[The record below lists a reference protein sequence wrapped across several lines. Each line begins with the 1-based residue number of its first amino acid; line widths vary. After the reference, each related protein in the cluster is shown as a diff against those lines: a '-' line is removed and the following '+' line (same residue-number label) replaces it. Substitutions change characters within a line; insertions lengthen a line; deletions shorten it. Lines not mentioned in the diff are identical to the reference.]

1 MQNVG
6 KLTWLFVFAELEDA
20 RHAKANLT
28 ADKAAWEEAKAQ
40 QEAELKKTM
49 DSATKAASAVKAGK
63 KAPRTEKAALASAQ
77 SDLAKGKLASLTWT
91 SPVTL
96 TVT

>member
-1 MQNVG
+1 
-6 KLTWLFVFAELEDA
+6 
-20 RHAKANLT
+20 
-28 ADKAAWEEAKAQ
+28 
-40 QEAELKKTM
+40 M